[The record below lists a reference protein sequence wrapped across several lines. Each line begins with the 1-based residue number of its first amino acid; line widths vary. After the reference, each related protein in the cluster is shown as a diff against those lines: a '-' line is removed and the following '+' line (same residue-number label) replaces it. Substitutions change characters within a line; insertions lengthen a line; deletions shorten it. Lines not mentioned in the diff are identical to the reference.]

1 MDEEVKKIIDL
12 DGLSRYNEDLK
23 DYLLNTYK
31 VYKYKVTSSSTSI
44 NFNITDI
51 IFGNTEDKNNFI
63 DILNKA
69 KENEHACF
77 VLEFDYNLLVNPIL
91 SRIAYYI
98 INFGDYSYIGNTQLV
113 TCYQIFDSDRADSIR
128 MLKYSG
134 SNPKYISIRLNA
146 TIVDNRVTDITRNSL
161 QINEIDT
168 YLGVNNDTEYTPT
181 STYHPAT
188 KGYVDSAVAKET
200 VMPTASATYAGKVV
214 QYIGDTTLTYTKG
227 HFYECSSSSPYTWS
241 EVSFGGGGGE
251 SSVTPYTIIELVNG
265 FYASDMDLN
274 FNDDLQLIGEKL
286 EEHYQKYGA
295 GGYIGFKNPSSN
307 YWYSEKLTTFEF
319 RGKNTSLSFYEI
331 GKIADGRP
339 QALYL
344 QNGDVLWYDFYY
356 SSDDPLVMSRYSP
369 AETMPKCLTLSNN
382 PYYVP
387 VDAYDPAT
395 KDYVDKA
402 SISGVRRLQLSSAI
416 MSNFTTIN
424 KNYITGVECKPI
436 LLKLI
441 NDGMSAGITSVY
453 FVGSSDDYYEM
464 YRLILPTATSGTQT
478 ARLFMYPALERLA
491 QLVYGAT
498 YWYGKDISIIFT
510 DNVATDISVPN
521 SGKYTHTW
529 EYLSGGNTATYNPV
543 GMYNPATK
551 NYVDTLA
558 LIESITNSNTSY
570 TIANLTGNKSYKL
583 GEITSLTITSS
594 TASDYESVI
603 YFESGSTP
611 TDISIP
617 DTITNLGDAPTLTT
631 SAGVSTGTCVANK
644 NYIIAILNN
653 IAVWKE
659 Y

>member
-1 MDEEVKKIIDL
+1 MNEEAKKIIDL

-23 DYLLNTYK
+23 DSLLNTYK
-31 VYKYKVTSSSTSI
+31 VYKYNVTSGYTFI
-44 NFNITDI
+44 NFNIATVA
-51 IFGNTEDKNNFI
+51 FGNTEDKNNFI
-63 DILNKA
+63 DILNNA
-69 KENEHACF
+69 KENEHSCF
-77 VLEFDYNLLVNPIL
+77 ILEFDYNVPNNPTVSTL
-91 SRIAYYI
+91 AYYI
-98 INFGDYSYIGNTQLV
+98 IKFGDYIGNTQLV
-113 TCYQIFDSDRADSIR
+113 ICYQILDSDRADSIR
-128 MLKYSG
+128 MLKYNG
-134 SNPKYISIRLNA
+134 SSTKYSSIRLDA
-146 TIVDNRVTDITRNSL
+146 TIVDNHITDITRNSL
-161 QINEIDT
+161 QINELDT
-168 YLGVNNDTEYTPT
+168 YLGVNNNTEYTPT

-227 HFYECSSSSPYTWS
+227 YFYECSSSSPYTWS
-241 EVSFGGGGGE
+241 EVSFGGGGD

-274 FNDDLQLIGEKL
+274 FDADLQLIGEKL
-286 EEHYQKYGA
+286 EEHYQRYGI

-307 YWYSEKLTTFEF
+307 QWYSNKLTTFEF
-319 RGKNTSLSFYEI
+319 RGKNTNSNFYEI
-331 GKIADGRP
+331 GKLVDGRP

-344 QNGDVLWYDFYY
+344 QNNDVLWYDFHY
-356 SSDDPLVMSRYSP
+356 SSDDPLVMSYYDT
-369 AETMPKCLTLSNN
+369 AETIPKCLTLSNN

-402 SISGVRRLQLSSAI
+402 SITGVRRLQLSSAI

-441 NDGMSAGITSVY
+441 NDGIAASLTSVY
-453 FVGSSDDYYEM
+453 FVASNDDYYEM
-464 YRLILPTATSGTQT
+464 YRLILPTATIGSQT
-478 ARLFMYPALERLA
+478 ARLFMYPAPEKLS
-491 QLVYGAT
+491 QLT
-498 YWYGKDISIIFT
+498 YESTFWYGKDISVSFT
-510 DNVATDISVPN
+510 DNIADDITIPN
-521 SGKYTHTW
+521 SGKYTYTW
-529 EYLSGGNTATYNPV
+529 NFLTAANSVSFTPTGTYNV
-543 GMYNPATK
+543 ATK
-551 NYVDTLA
+551 GYVDSLA
-558 LIESITNSNTSY
+558 LIESVTNSNTTY
-570 TIANLTGNKSYKL
+570 TIADLTGNKSYKL
-583 GEITSLTITSS
+583 SEITSLTITTA

-603 YFESGSTP
+603 YFESGVTP

-617 DTITNLGDAPTLTT
+617 DTITNLGDVPTLTT